1 MKKAIVAKNG
11 VKPLGPYSPA
21 VLVSDSLYISGQLG
35 IDPTTGKL
43 LEGIEAQTNQSL
55 TNIKNLLQE
64 VGMDMN
70 HIVKTTVFLSD
81 INNFAKM
88 NEVYATYFNDVCPAR
103 SCFEVA
109 KLPSGGLVEIEAIA
123 LKD

>member
-35 IDPTTGKL
+35 IDPATGKL

>member
-21 VLVSDSLYISGQLG
+21 VLVNDTLYISGQLG

>member
-21 VLVSDSLYISGQLG
+21 VLVSDSLYVSGQLG
-35 IDPTTGKL
+35 VDPNTNKL
-43 LEGIEAQTNQSL
+43 VDGIEAQTNQSL
-55 TNIKNLLQE
+55 TNIKNLLLE

-88 NEVYATYFNDVCPAR
+88 NEVYATYFGEVCPAR
-103 SCFEVA
+103 SCFEVS
-109 KLPSGGLVEIEAIA
+109 KLPNGGLVEIEAIA
-123 LKD
+123 IKD